1 MQIPDFA
8 EAEVARLRNIALVTG
23 AGRGLGRV
31 LAVFLAGQEY
41 DLVITARTRA
51 ELEEVATSIQRSGV
65 RVSAL
70 PGDINDPGHRT
81 RLLSETSRMGGVSLL
96 VNNASDIG
104 ETPLPELAK
113 ASLERFRITLETNL
127 VSPLA
132 LIQDALPQLQQTH
145 GMVVNITS
153 GASQAG
159 YERWGIYGSSKAGLD
174 LISKTLATELK
185 PLGISVVAVDPGD
198 MRTQMHQ
205 EAFSNE
211 DISDRP
217 LPEVTLPFWAWLTN
231 QDPLVVSG
239 KRYRAQGMLWEVPA
253 TT

>member
-1 MQIPDFA
+1 
-8 EAEVARLRNIALVTG
+8 
-23 AGRGLGRV
+23 
-31 LAVFLAGQEY
+31 
-41 DLVITARTRA
+41 
-51 ELEEVATSIQRSGV
+51 
-65 RVSAL
+65 
-70 PGDINDPGHRT
+70 
-81 RLLSETSRMGGVSLL
+81 MGGVSLL
-96 VNNASDIG
+96 VNNASDLG

-113 ASLERFRITLETNL
+113 ALLERFRLTIETNL

-132 LIQDALPQLQQTH
+132 LIQEALPQLQRTH

-153 GASQAG
+153 DASQAG

-174 LISKTLATELK
+174 LVSKTLAAELK
-185 PLGISVVAVDPGD
+185 PSGISVVAVDPGD

-205 EAFSNE
+205 EAFLNE

-231 QDPLVVSG
+231 QDPLAVSG
-239 KRYRAQGMLWEVPA
+239 MRYRAQGTLWEVPA